1 MHDILGCVISTLIRY
16 LKVVKNPHRLIK
28 RFLRKIVSIFL
39 NILNKRILN
48 RSKSVQS
55 PNQGQENLIFFSPNS
70 ITDFR
75 INTFYEK
82 EPELIEWVEKFGG
95 GTFFDVGAN
104 IGLYSIYYAKKFN
117 SSKVYS
123 FECAPKNLKQLT
135 RNVNTNHVQD
145 RTYVISN
152 PLSDDN
158 SLSFVIE
165 GDLIEGSA
173 STAFNS
179 ELEYSK
185 SDNPNKFLTLGFSLD
200 WLFEN
205 HLLIDIPSL
214 LKIDVDGIEDKIL
227 NGSKMI
233 LVNKNL
239 NSIYIEV
246 DYMNVMKKNYIHD
259 ILQKYEFELLSVNQS
274 PMFTESKYKSLFN
287 EVWIKK

>member
-1 MHDILGCVISTLIRY
+1 MVSTLLRY

-28 RFLRKIVSIFL
+28 RFLRRIVSIFL
-39 NILNKRILN
+39 NILNKWIHN

-55 PNQGQENLIFFSPNS
+55 PKRGQENLIFFSPNS

-75 INTFYEK
+75 INTFYQK

-104 IGLYSIYYAKKFN
+104 IGLYSIYYAKKFS

-135 RNVNTNHVQD
+135 LNVNANNVQE

-152 PLSDDN
+152 PLSDNN
-158 SLSFVIE
+158 SLSFVFE
-165 GDLIEGSA
+165 SDLIEGSA

-179 ELEYSK
+179 ELEYSQ

-205 HLLIDIPSL
+205 HLLSDIPSL

-233 LVNKNL
+233 LANKNL

-246 DYMNVMKKNYIHD
+246 DYLNVMKKSYIHEV
-259 ILQKYEFELLSVNQS
+259 LQKYEFKLLSVNQS
-274 PMFTESKYKSLFN
+274 PMFTGSKYENLFN
-287 EVWIKK
+287 EVWIRK

>member
-1 MHDILGCVISTLIRY
+1 MVSTLLRY

-28 RFLRKIVSIFL
+28 RFLRRIVSIFL
-39 NILNKRILN
+39 NILNKWIHN

-55 PNQGQENLIFFSPNS
+55 PNQGQLNLIFFSPNS

-75 INTFYEK
+75 INTFYQK

-104 IGLYSIYYAKKFN
+104 IGLYSIYYAKKFS

-135 RNVNTNHVQD
+135 LNVNANNVQE

-152 PLSDDN
+152 PLSDNN
-158 SLSFVIE
+158 SLSFVFE
-165 GDLIEGSA
+165 SDLIEGSA

-179 ELEYSK
+179 ELEYSQ
-185 SDNPNKFLTLGFSLD
+185 SDNPNKFLTLGFSLN

-205 HLLIDIPSL
+205 HLLSDIPSL
-214 LKIDVDGIEDKIL
+214 LKIDVDGNELQVLEGAWGTASRAEEIYFEDNAL
-227 NGSKMI
+227 DG
-233 LVNKNL
+233 
-239 NSIYIEV
+239 
-246 DYMNVMKKNYIHD
+246 DNYILD
-259 ILQKYEFELLSVNQS
+259 RLSKFGFEIVREAPANLGSAKSDLSRNLL
-274 PMFTESKYKSLFN
+274 FRRK
-287 EVWIKK
+287 I